1 MRAYGLQYQL
11 FEVMKTERFENKN
24 LESLEFQQIC
34 DKATI
39 AVEGKKVSLTFPEG
53 TPITSAQCLKADL
66 VDSDDEI
73 LVSIRLRAS
82 ADDSCEYFYLFKK
95 LASIYK
101 KGLIW
106 LHEIKRKPS

>member
-24 LESLEFQQIC
+24 LESVEFQQIC

-66 VDSDDEI
+66 VDSDDKI

-82 ADDSCEYFYLFKK
+82 ADDSCE
-95 LASIYK
+95 
-101 KGLIW
+101 
-106 LHEIKRKPS
+106 